1 MVPGAE
7 VDACGLFRML
17 WKMIKFYIKWVKLI
31 GNTNDKKKRR
41 KKYSELQESYQERN
55 SLSKGGQKI
64 GRCVLSAAYRP
75 KATLL
80 FYISILINLLNIHH
94 SGLQ

>member
-1 MVPGAE
+1 MWPFQNVVE
-7 VDACGLFRML
+7 DDKVLY
-17 WKMIKFYIKWVKLI
+17 KMGK
-31 GNTNDKKKRR
+31 TNRQHERQKKRR

-64 GRCVLSAAYRP
+64 GRCVLSAAYRL

>member
-1 MVPGAE
+1 MWPFQNVVE
-7 VDACGLFRML
+7 DDKVLY
-17 WKMIKFYIKWVKLI
+17 KMGK
-31 GNTNDKKKRR
+31 TNRQHEHKKNEE

-64 GRCVLSAAYRP
+64 DRFILSAAYRL
-75 KATLL
+75 KATLF

-94 SGLQ
+94 SGLQRCSDCQN